1 MIQEQEFHILSMQD
15 IKKKNSH
22 VGYVINLQNVLISI
36 LLNEFGVSYS
46 LVNSIEFGFKSN
58 L

>member
-1 MIQEQEFHILSMQD
+1 MIQEQEFHICNTL
-15 IKKKNSH
+15 KKTSH

-46 LVNSIEFGFKSN
+46 LVNSIEFGFKNN

>member
-1 MIQEQEFHILSMQD
+1 MQD
-15 IKKKNSH
+15 KKKPSH

-58 L
+58 LKTVLLLLKYSAN

>member
-1 MIQEQEFHILSMQD
+1 MQD
-15 IKKKNSH
+15 IKKKPSH
-22 VGYVINLQNVLISI
+22 VEYVINLQNVLISI